1 MGRGSAHRILIN
13 AHKNEMEMQVVALSH
28 FAYVVQISKVL
39 VILHAICILRL
50 CLAVRIIRLLVRVV
64 WIKFICLLYFWS
76 TVLLFFGFSWKLL
89 KSRWMSLLRALL
101 DSKVFL
107 GAECIVICLA
117 EARMISAS
125 VGLHTAD
132 LVHALAHIPSNVNLR
147 IGFLD
152 WLMGPA

>member
-1 MGRGSAHRILIN
+1 MSRGSAHRILIN
-13 AHKNEMEMQVVALSH
+13 AHKNEVEMQVVTLSH
-28 FAYVVQISKVL
+28 FADVVQISKVL
-39 VILHAICILRL
+39 VVLRAICISRL
-50 CLAVRIIRLLVRVV
+50 CLAVRIIGPLVRVV

-76 TVLLFFGFSWKLL
+76 TVLLFFGFSGKLL
-89 KSRWMSLLRALL
+89 KSRRMSLLRALL

-125 VGLHTAD
+125 VGLDTAD
-132 LVHALAHIPSNVNLR
+132 LVHTLAHIPSNVNLR

-152 WLMGPA
+152 